1 MTTTNI
7 IHLLPRMEVGPAAI
21 RAMTAIGI
29 HTLNDLARFT
39 EWEVIAIHGM
49 SPETFG
55 ALKRALTSAGLSFAG
70 MHPSLTGK

>member
-1 MTTTNI
+1 
-7 IHLLPRMEVGPAAI
+7 
-21 RAMTAIGI
+21 MTAIGI

-55 ALKRALTSAGLSFAG
+55 ALKRALTSAGMSFAG
-70 MHPSLTGK
+70 MHSSLSGK